1 MSADQAQFQQLL
13 SSLLSMD
20 NEVRKQAEVSA
31 KYNMKIILC
40 ENCQVSTGGT
50 GSNCAIFKCY
60 THIFVYII

>member
-31 KYNMKIILC
+31 KYYMKIKLFVKIAKFQL
-40 ENCQVSTGGT
+40 EERVATAQY
-50 GSNCAIFKCY
+50 SNV
-60 THIFVYII
+60 THIYSYI